1 MTEGQ
6 ISEFIQYH
14 QVCAKQCLTTVQLPY
29 YEIGRRLS
37 IARAL
42 LKNAPVLIL
51 DEATAYADSENEVL
65 IQQALANLCQG
76 RTVLMIAHRLHTVIA
91 AQRIVVLDQ
100 GRVRGIGRHEQL
112 LESCE
117 LYRQLWQDH
126 TRIRQWQLSS
136 GAPA

>member
-1 MTEGQ
+1 Q
-6 ISEFIQYH
+6 
-14 QVCAKQCLTTVQLPY
+14 
-29 YEIGRRLS
+29 RLS

-65 IQQALANLCQG
+65 IQQALANLCRG

-100 GRVRGIGRHEQL
+100 GRVLGIGRHEQL

-117 LYRQLWQDH
+117 LYQQLWQDH

-136 GAPA
+136 GEPA